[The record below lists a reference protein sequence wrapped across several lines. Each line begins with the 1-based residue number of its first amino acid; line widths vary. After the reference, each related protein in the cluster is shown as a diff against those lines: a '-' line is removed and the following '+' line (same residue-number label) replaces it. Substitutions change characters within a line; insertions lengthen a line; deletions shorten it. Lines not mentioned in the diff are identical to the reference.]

1 MDKNCIY
8 YTIFIAHTNPEN
20 WRVASLI
27 TEQDLSKVILL
38 SPVWTA
44 EDTREL
50 MYISHPFYSCF
61 NSLSG
66 PFRNYACRSCLLKLI
81 NCILWKVQTAHW
93 KCIIR
98 FLPFWLLWNPSDIR
112 SYAMKRAL
120 IFASKHLFL
129 LYKTS
134 ILMKKWQQWVF
145 INVMYYSTAF
155 FILFSKNVSYFLPF
169 VLYIFLLEWS
179 CRANKAALFFT
190 YSHFNLLFKN
200 SFFHLSHF
208 DSLSLQIIIK
218 KIIF

>member
-8 YTIFIAHTNPEN
+8 YTLFIAHTNPEN

-38 SPVWTA
+38 SPVWTV

-66 PFRNYACRSCLLKLI
+66 PFRNYACRSCLLKLVLI

-155 FILFSKNVSYFLPF
+155 FNFIFKERVLLFAFCVVHISAWMVLQSKQSCFIF
-169 VLYIFLLEWS
+169 YIFTL
-179 CRANKAALFFT
+179 
-190 YSHFNLLFKN
+190 
-200 SFFHLSHF
+200 
-208 DSLSLQIIIK
+208 
-218 KIIF
+218 

>member
-1 MDKNCIY
+1 MVWYFSKMPLKLSKLRRSIWLYSEFCGSLWLGLHYVRNDTCKGVYVDKNCIY
-8 YTIFIAHTNPEN
+8 YTIFITHTNPEN

-27 TEQDLSKVILL
+27 IEQDLSKGILL
-38 SPVWTA
+38 SLVWTV

-66 PFRNYACRSCLLKLI
+66 PFRNYACRSCLLKLVLI
-81 NCILWKVQTAHW
+81 NCILWKVLSAHR

-98 FLPFWLLWNPSDIR
+98 FLPFWLLWNPSDIC

-155 FILFSKNVSYFLPF
+155 
-169 VLYIFLLEWS
+169 
-179 CRANKAALFFT
+179 
-190 YSHFNLLFKN
+190 
-200 SFFHLSHF
+200 
-208 DSLSLQIIIK
+208 
-218 KIIF
+218 

>member
-20 WRVASLI
+20 WRVASFM
-27 TEQDLSKVILL
+27 TEQDLLKVILL
-38 SPVWTA
+38 SPAWTV
-44 EDTREL
+44 EGTREL

-66 PFRNYACRSCLLKLI
+66 PFRNYACRSCLLKLVLI
-81 NCILWKVQTAHW
+81 NCILWKVLSAHR

-98 FLPFWLLWNPSDIR
+98 FLPFWLLWNPSDIC

-120 IFASKHLFL
+120 IFASKRLFL

-155 FILFSKNVSYFLPF
+155 FKFYFQRTCLTFCLLCCTYFCLNGPAEQTKLLYFL
-169 VLYIFLLEWS
+169 
-179 CRANKAALFFT
+179 FT
-190 YSHFNLLFKN
+190 L
-200 SFFHLSHF
+200 
-208 DSLSLQIIIK
+208 
-218 KIIF
+218 

>member
-1 MDKNCIY
+1 MHILYNFY
-8 YTIFIAHTNPEN
+8 HTPNPEN

-27 TEQDLSKVILL
+27 LEQELSKVILL
-38 SPVWTA
+38 SPVWTV
-44 EDTREL
+44 EDTREF

-66 PFRNYACRSCLLKLI
+66 PFRNYACRSCLLKLVLI
-81 NCILWKVQTAHW
+81 NCILWKVLSAHW

-98 FLPFWLLWNPSDIR
+98 FLPFWLLWNPSDR
-112 SYAMKRAL
+112 CSYAMKRAL
-120 IFASKHLFL
+120 IFASKLLFL

-155 FILFSKNVSYFLPF
+155 LFLFSKNVSYFLPF
-169 VLYIFLLEWS
+169 VLYIILLEWS

-190 YSHFNLLFKN
+190 
-200 SFFHLSHF
+200 
-208 DSLSLQIIIK
+208 
-218 KIIF
+218 

>member
-8 YTIFIAHTNPEN
+8 YTFFIAHTNPEN

-27 TEQDLSKVILL
+27 VEQDFSKLILL
-38 SPVWTA
+38 SPVWTV

-66 PFRNYACRSCLLKLI
+66 PFRNYACRSCLLKLVLI
-81 NCILWKVQTAHW
+81 NCILWKVLSAHS

-98 FLPFWLLWNPSDIR
+98 FLPFWLLWNPC

-134 ILMKKWQQWVF
+134 ILMKKWQPWVF

-155 FILFSKNVSYFLPF
+155 FNFIFKERVLLFAFCVVHISAWMVLQSKQSCFIF
-169 VLYIFLLEWS
+169 YIFTL
-179 CRANKAALFFT
+179 
-190 YSHFNLLFKN
+190 
-200 SFFHLSHF
+200 
-208 DSLSLQIIIK
+208 
-218 KIIF
+218 